1 MVSLVVNAKQ
11 AKKLRQ
17 YARAYVTGEVRT
29 LRRELQAQLLQMRHR
44 AEVHRPQFV
53 PAFVWERLVASVFA
67 RAVQ

>member
-1 MVSLVVNAKQ
+1 MNARQ

-29 LRRELQAQLLQMRHR
+29 LRSELQTQLLQMRHR
-44 AEVHRPQFV
+44 AEVNRPRFI
-53 PAFVWERLVASVFA
+53 PAVLWERLVAAVFA